1 MWTGNGFSSPGR
13 FLYDVEAVSEYSE
26 VLVTQS
32 CLPLYNH
39 WLLPLTVACQ
49 LLCSR
54 DSPGKNIGVGS
65 HSLFQGIF
73 PMQGSHPSL
82 LQWQADFYHLS
93 HQGSPSLLYLD
104 GKIMLAVFFPA
115 TRSWCPGF
123 IFDHAFICYLDL
135 ILCLLKILGSPHT
148 VSFTFCFESSDTEE
162 SDRDPRD
169 SRAGTQSLCLRSY
182 CFPGPEILS
191 GNRKETPSQNIQM
204 HKPEREIS
212 LNSRSEQGK

>member
-1 MWTGNGFSSPGR
+1 MDCSPAGSS
-13 FLYDVEAVSEYSE
+13 V
-26 VLVTQS
+26 
-32 CLPLYNH
+32 
-39 WLLPLTVACQ
+39 
-49 LLCSR
+49 
-54 DSPGKNIGVGS
+54 
-65 HSLFQGIF
+65 QGIF
-73 PMQGSHPSL
+73 QARKLEWVVISSSRGSSPPRDQTCSL
-82 LQWQADFYHLS
+82 VHCRWSPVLQADFYHLS

-115 TRSWCPGF
+115 TRSWCPRF

-204 HKPEREIS
+204 HKPEREIY